1 MKRLRSSFG
10 TYASCIDR
18 RDLER
23 AMKYNNTA
31 IAAAAYL
38 GITVQTFQK
47 HMKMYKTQDGK
58 TLAEKFRELKK
69 ERGNKGNQDLN
80 KGLTREFLSH
90 VLDTGFIGRR
100 FHPSL
105 IKMKLMDEGY
115 LPNVCECCGMN
126 GVREM
131 DMKAPLLL
139 SFKDS
144 IRSNWKL
151 SNLQVLCY
159 NCYFLKVGDL
169 LLPDAQEI
177 LEFYG
182 KKRKDKAIRDK
193 YSTGDEISNEADEF
207 YEEIG
212 EQKDEF
218 EKLDDFASDII
229 SYKKLKK

>member
-1 MKRLRSSFG
+1 MKRLRSSLG
-10 TYASCIDR
+10 TFNSCIDR

-23 AMKYNNTA
+23 AMKYNNTSL
-31 IAAAAYL
+31 AAAAYL
-38 GITVQTFQK
+38 GITVQTFNK
-47 HMKMYKTQDGK
+47 HMKMYKYKDGR
-58 TLAEKFRELKK
+58 TLLQRFAEEKK
-69 ERGNKGNQDLN
+69 ERGPKGNQDLN
-80 KGLTREFLSH
+80 RGLTREFLSH

-100 FHPSL
+100 FHPNL

-115 LPNVCECCGMN
+115 IPNVCECCGMN

-139 SFKDS
+139 SFKDT

-151 SNLQVLCY
+151 DNLQVLCY

-169 LLPDAQEI
+169 MLPEAQEI

-182 KKRKDKAIRDK
+182 KKRKEKALKEK
-193 YSTGDEISNEADEF
+193 YSSGDAISDEADEF

-212 EQKDEF
+212 EHKDEF

-229 SYKKLKK
+229 AYKKLKK